1 MFCRSHVCYVF
12 RPCLDAVCPLVEGV
26 LVPPSTRGSGGG
38 CHVVA
43 VVSTFQGASGRLL
56 LGHRDALR
64 RISQGN
70 GLSSTLRLF

>member
-1 MFCRSHVCYVF
+1 M
-12 RPCLDAVCPLVEGV
+12 LV
-26 LVPPSTRGSGGG
+26 LPATRGSGGG

-43 VVSTFQGASGRLL
+43 VVSTIQGASGRLL

-64 RISQGN
+64 RVSQGN

>member
-1 MFCRSHVCYVF
+1 MFYRSHVRSVF
-12 RPCLDAVCPLVEGV
+12 RPCSDAVCPLVEGV
-26 LVPPSTRGSGGG
+26 LVLPAAHASGGG